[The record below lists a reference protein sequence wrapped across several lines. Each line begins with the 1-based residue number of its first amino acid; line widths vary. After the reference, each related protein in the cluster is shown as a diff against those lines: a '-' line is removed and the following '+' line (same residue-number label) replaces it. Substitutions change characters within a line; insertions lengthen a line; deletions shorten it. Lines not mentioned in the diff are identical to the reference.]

1 MSFKSL
7 YKLFVM
13 SKYDDFMKIYNEKF
27 NSSASVKLDIYIHDY
42 QAFFTY
48 DKEIMSK
55 LALIKELDIRINNIL
70 QTLPDIAL
78 KQYMRKSLID
88 EIEYTNQIE
97 GVVSTRKEIQD
108 LINEIE
114 KKLKTKNRFL
124 GIVNKYMLLS
134 KEELSFKCSKDVR
147 KLYDDMLY
155 EEIKTEDKENLPDGE
170 VFRKNIVNV
179 YKSSQNVHSGLMP
192 ESKIIEYM
200 DKSLNVL
207 NDSNI
212 DVLIRVAIFH
222 YLFGYIHPFY
232 DGNGRVNRFISSYYL
247 SRYYNKSIGF
257 RLSMTIKENINQY
270 LDAFKETNDVRNRA
284 DLSTFI
290 FVFLDIIFKSLEQ
303 TEVYLLE
310 KRKEIEELSEYINGQ
325 EMLDNNQKKLLTFL
339 EINNIFGGN
348 GLSKVDLQEMLGKKQ
363 TTVTNCLSVLKK
375 LDSIEEINSGRYIY
389 YIVKK

>member
-13 SKYDDFMKIYNEKF
+13 SKYDDFMQIYDEKF

>member
-155 EEIKTEDKENLPDGE
+155 EEIKTEDEENLPDGE

-339 EINNIFGGN
+339 NINNIFGGN